1 MSGRGQAA
9 GDADNAQKTD
19 AVSRYKQYLR
29 DLIDRRPSGTRQ
41 VIASALGK
49 HKSFVTQITNPSY
62 AVPVPAKH
70 LTTIFDICHFSP
82 AERQRFVALYEAA
95 HPNRHVDLGPD
106 GGAVAGSATKRI
118 VLEVPVL
125 RDAARQEELERLVRD
140 FARRVAALAD
150 RG

>member
-1 MSGRGQAA
+1 MQAN
-9 GDADNAQKTD
+9 DSTD
-19 AVSRYKQYLR
+19 GANPVSAYKQFLR

-41 VIASALGK
+41 LIASALGK

-70 LTTIFDICHFSP
+70 LATIFDICHFSP
-82 AERQRFVALYEAA
+82 AERQQFVALYEAA
-95 HPNRHVDLGPD
+95 HPNRHV
-106 GGAVAGSATKRI
+106 AVAADTSSAGTGGMKRI
-118 VLEVPVL
+118 VIEVPVL
-125 RDAARQEELERLVRD
+125 RNAARQEEMERLVRD

>member
-1 MSGRGQAA
+1 MSTGAQATNVTYGA
-9 GDADNAQKTD
+9 NP
-19 AVSRYKQYLR
+19 VSAYKQFLR

-41 VIASALGK
+41 LIASALGK

-70 LTTIFDICHFSP
+70 LATIFDICHFSP
-82 AERQRFVALYEAA
+82 AERRQFVALYETA
-95 HPNRHVDLGPD
+95 HPNRQV
-106 GGAVAGSATKRI
+106 AAAAEVSAAGSGGMKRI
-118 VLEVPVL
+118 VVEVPVL
-125 RDAARQEELERLVRD
+125 RNAGRQEEMERLVRD